1 MWPAAAVC
9 WLQYRR
15 QWRGGGLGAAAWNIR
30 VPKHSLMARLG
41 RLKKLVV
48 GPKGDRELIYVRVQL
63 NNVFI
68 TENWFVVSTW
78 IQLSDVFIT

>member
-1 MWPAAAVC
+1 
-9 WLQYRR
+9 
-15 QWRGGGLGAAAWNIR
+15 
-30 VPKHSLMARLG
+30 MARLG
-41 RLKKLVV
+41 RLKKPVV

-78 IQLSDVFIT
+78 IQLSDVFITQDWFIRGYSSDVLLQ